1 MIFKSGNKILKALVL
16 VLTIFLMNTQ
26 VYSETKIY
34 LVQGEKATQ
43 VEKSTILDLKNDLSK
58 LAGEEV
64 LVQSENENL
73 PTNGIVF
80 LIGTTASSERIAKLA
95 RSKKICLSETQPGAR
110 GGIWAKVKLKKKR
123 EVIVIGGSDVQGLQ
137 YAIYDYSHQILGVD
151 PFEYW
156 TGKMPE
162 KNDKFNFFNFENK
175 TIAPPLVPIM
185 CYFENDVDELAN
197 YRGKLL
203 EYDWESYT
211 EMINSL
217 VRIRYNAIQFFDMLG
232 RPEFFIRPEY
242 KKLSP
247 NYQIDEEYLEKMI
260 DYAHLK
266 GMQIQIDLSLGYQL
280 HPLSIDASYCWT
292 TYKNEWMKGWKYY
305 FEKTP
310 IAKADIFSLRPRH
323 QVWDWEYISSCG
335 EDKSEVFNEVYSE
348 LGKLI
353 DHYKP
358 QATKIAFCYHDGME
372 MFNENFNPPKDW
384 IAVWCDDGFGD
395 FEYLPKS
402 TKGYDFGTYMHAGF
416 WKNHTVHNPYPMK
429 VDTIMKK
436 MFRDYGADKYC
447 QVNGQNFRPFLLNLE
462 AYSEVCNQ
470 PANFNGDD
478 FYRTWCERY
487 FSKEAAK
494 AAVES
499 MKVLHEVQV
508 GRNGYVQHLWEIR
521 EAISYLSNSPIELP
535 GKDPVPYSYER
546 VENDI
551 ENLKRE
557 VVNFQMAIQAAE
569 HGQKVVTQNKAFYY
583 SYILLPVTL
592 YSDLISFESTL
603 HEMALLKR
611 EFEKTG
617 NKEQIAKAQR
627 LLETGKEKLKVIYK
641 NCYEGDQDQ
650 KWANW
655 YSPEIRRPNNGF
667 PSFEMLH
674 SIEETLTSLN
684 H

>member
-1 MIFKSGNKILKALVL
+1 MIFKSGNIIPRTLVL
-16 VLTIFLMNTQ
+16 MLSLFLINTQ
-26 VYSETKIY
+26 VYSATKIY
-34 LVQGEKATQ
+34 LVQGKMATQ
-43 VEKSTILDLKNDLSK
+43 VEKSTIVDLQKDLSK
-58 LAGEEV
+58 LVEDEI
-64 LVQSENENL
+64 LVITESKKL
-73 PTNGIVF
+73 PTDGTLF
-80 LIGTTASSERIAKLA
+80 LLGTITSNTKIFKLA
-95 RSKKICLSETQPGAR
+95 KSKKICLSENQPGAR
-110 GGIWAKVKLKKKR
+110 GGIWAKVKGRKNR
-123 EVIVIGGSDVQGLQ
+123 NQIVIAGSDVQGLQ
-137 YAIYDYSHQILGVD
+137 YAIYDYSHQILDID

-156 TGKMPE
+156 TGKVPE
-162 KNDKFNFFNFENK
+162 KKMNFDFFNFEEK

-242 KKLSP
+242 KKLKSD
-247 NYQIDEEYLEKMI
+247 YQIDEAYLDKMI

-266 GMQIQIDLSLGYQL
+266 GMDVQIDLSLGYQL
-280 HPLSIDASYCWT
+280 HPLPVEESYCWT
-292 TYKNEWMKGWKYY
+292 TYKDKWIKGWKYY
-305 FEKTP
+305 FENTP

-323 QVWDWEYISSCG
+323 QVWDWEYISACG
-335 EDKSEVFNEVYSE
+335 EDKVEVFNEIYAV

-358 QATKIAFCYHDGME
+358 ESTKIAFCYHDGME
-372 MFNENFNPPKDW
+372 MFNEGFNPPKDW

-395 FEYLPKS
+395 FDYLPKS

-447 QVNGQNFRPFLLNLE
+447 QVNGQNFRPFLFNLE
-462 AYSEVCNQ
+462 AYSQVCNQ
-470 PANFNGDD
+470 PENFNGED

-487 FSKEAAK
+487 FSKAAAK
-494 AAVES
+494 LAVES
-499 MKVLHEVQV
+499 MKILHEVQV
-508 GRNGYVQHLWEIR
+508 GRNGYVQHLWEVN

-535 GKDPVPYSYER
+535 GKDAVPNSFER
-546 VENDI
+546 VDNDI
-551 ENLKRE
+551 ENLRLE
-557 VVNFQMAIQAAE
+557 TENFQKAIDEAE
-569 HGQKVVTQNKAFYY
+569 KGQKLNVKNKGFYY
-583 SYILLPVTL
+583 SYILLPVHL
-592 YSDLISFESTL
+592 YSNLISFESTL

-611 EFEKTG
+611 KFEQTG
-617 NKEQIAKAQR
+617 DKQSVVKAEL
-627 LLETGKEKLKVIYK
+627 LLETAREKLRLVYK
-641 NCYEGDQDQ
+641 NCYEGDQSQ
-650 KWANW
+650 KWDNW

-667 PSFEMLH
+667 PSFEMLD
-674 SIEETLTSLN
+674 SIGETLKSLN
-684 H
+684 Q